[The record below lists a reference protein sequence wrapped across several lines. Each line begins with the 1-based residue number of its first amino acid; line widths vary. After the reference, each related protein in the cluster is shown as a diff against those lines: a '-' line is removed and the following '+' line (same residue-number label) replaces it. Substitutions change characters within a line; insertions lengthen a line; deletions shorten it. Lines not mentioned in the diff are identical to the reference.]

1 MKRTLSMAIAALA
14 GACAPAIAA
23 PMYRVGNGPAQ
34 VLPLVGIDG
43 VIAVPG
49 VISSPVTIHVFDE
62 STAGQ
67 LGLPETTIGTLVVRA
82 TLGVGGSL
90 LVGVTDADEPV
101 TLAAPEDFQF
111 GRGLLSLG
119 GLRLES
125 PLNPGFEDPDLRD
138 ATTLIAWIGNP
149 SAADPGSITGT
160 ISVGRVYALDV
171 PGDLSGIVTATAN
184 DPDLD
189 QGQMAIQRVRVG
201 GNLSGTVQATG
212 GTPALDASNQVQLL
226 TQTASINTLIVGPGS
241 ASPLASVPAPAGRR
255 DGATR

>member
-1 MKRTLSMAIAALA
+1 MKRTLTMAIAALA

-23 PMYRVGNGPAQ
+23 PMYRIGGGQPQAIPIN
-34 VLPLVGIDG
+34 G
-43 VIAVPG
+43 VITVPG
-49 VISSPVTIHVFDE
+49 TISNPTTIHIFDE
-62 STAGQ
+62 STAGEF
-67 LGLPETTIGTLVVRA
+67 GVPESNVGTLTVRG
-82 TLGVGGSL
+82 TLGQGGSL
-90 LVGVTDADEPV
+90 LISVTDADEPA
-101 TLAAPEDFQF
+101 TLPAPETTRYN
-111 GRGLLSLG
+111 RGLISLG

-125 PLNPGFEDPDLRD
+125 PLNPGVEDPALRD

-184 DPDLD
+184 DPNLD

-212 GTPALDASNQVQLL
+212 GTPPLDASNQVQLL
-226 TQTASINTLIVGPGS
+226 TQIASINTLIVGPGGTS
-241 ASPLASVPAPAGRR
+241 LLASVPAPAGRR

>member
-1 MKRTLSMAIAALA
+1 MKRTLTMAIAALA

-23 PMYRVGNGPAQ
+23 PMYRIGGGQPQAI
-34 VLPLVGIDG
+34 PITGI
-43 VIAVPG
+43 ITVPG
-49 VISSPVTIHVFDE
+49 TISTPTTIHIFDE

-67 LGLPETTIGTLVVRA
+67 LGLPESIVGTLIVRG
-82 TLGVGGSL
+82 TLGQGGSL
-90 LVGVTDADEPV
+90 LVSVTDADEPA
-101 TLAAPEDFQF
+101 TLAAPE
-111 GRGLLSLG
+111 GTPYGPGLISLG

-149 SAADPGSITGT
+149 NAADPADRGSITGT

-171 PGDLSGIVTATAN
+171 PGDISGIVTATAN

-212 GTPALDASNQVQLL
+212 GTPANVQPFAEF
-226 TQTASINTLIVGPGS
+226 ASINTLIVGPGES
-241 ASPLASVPAPAGRR
+241 GPLASVPAPKGRR
-255 DGATR
+255 PVATR

>member
-1 MKRTLSMAIAALA
+1 MRRKFFAAIAALA
-14 GACAPAIAA
+14 GAATPGLGA
-23 PMYRVGNGPAQ
+23 PMFRIGTGTAQAIPANG
-34 VLPLVGIDG
+34 I
-43 VIAVPG
+43 IAIPG
-49 VISSPVTIHVFDE
+49 VISSPLTIHIFDE
-62 STAGQ
+62 STVGEF
-67 LGLPETTIGTLVVRA
+67 GVPESIVGTLVVRG
-82 TLGVGGSL
+82 TLGQGGSI
-90 LVGVTDADEPV
+90 LVGVTDADEPPN
-101 TLAAPEDFQF
+101 LAFVPDEQY

-171 PGDLSGIVTATAN
+171 PGDISGIVTATAN

-212 GTPALDASNQVQLL
+212 GTPANVQPFAEF
-226 TQTASINTLIVGPGS
+226 ASINTLIVGPGES
-241 ASPLASVPAPAGRR
+241 GPLASVPAPKGRR
-255 DGATR
+255 PVATR

>member
-1 MKRTLSMAIAALA
+1 MSLALA
-14 GACAPAIAA
+14 SAQAAPVYSINGAPAV
-23 PMYRVGNGPAQ
+23 P
-34 VLPLVGIDG
+34 IDPSG
-43 VIAVPG
+43 VIN
-49 VISSPVTIHVFDE
+49 
-62 STAGQ
+62 
-67 LGLPETTIGTLVVRA
+67 IGTLGTAVSLHIFDSA
-82 TLGVGGSL
+82 TLGSGLPPQDSLGQLVIRANIVQGGSL
-90 LVGVTDADEPV
+90 TVGIVDGD
-101 TLAAPEDFQF
+101 DFPDVSNQPNTVYN
-111 GRGLLSLG
+111 RGLLSLG

-125 PLNPGFEDPDLRD
+125 PLNPGVEDPALRD

-201 GNLSGTVQATG
+201 GALSGIVQATG
-212 GTPALDASNQVQLL
+212 GTPERNALNEVQPL
-226 TQTASINTLIVGPGS
+226 TQTASINTLIVGPGGTS
-241 ASPLASVPAPAGRR
+241 LLASVPAPAGRR

>member
-1 MKRTLSMAIAALA
+1 MRRTVPLVVGAMSLALA
-14 GACAPAIAA
+14 SAQAAPVYSINGAPAV
-23 PMYRVGNGPAQ
+23 P
-34 VLPLVGIDG
+34 IDPSG
-43 VIAVPG
+43 VIN
-49 VISSPVTIHVFDE
+49 
-62 STAGQ
+62 
-67 LGLPETTIGTLVVRA
+67 IGTLGTDLTLHIFDSV
-82 TLGVGGSL
+82 TLGSALPPQASVGQLVIRANVVQGGSL
-90 LVGVTDADEPV
+90 TVGVVDGDDFPTVDNEPG
-101 TLAAPEDFQF
+101 QF
-111 GRGLLSLG
+111 YNRGLISLG

-125 PLNPGFEDPDLRD
+125 PLNPGVEDPALRD

-184 DPDLD
+184 DPNLD

-212 GTPALDASNQVQLL
+212 GTPALNAIGQVQLL
-226 TQTASINTLIVGPGS
+226 TQTASINTVIVGPGS
-241 ASPLASVPAPAGRR
+241 NSLLASVPAPAGRR

>member
-1 MKRTLSMAIAALA
+1 MHVKRTLTMAIAALA

-23 PMYRVGNGPAQ
+23 PMYRIGGGQPQAIPIN
-34 VLPLVGIDG
+34 G
-43 VIAVPG
+43 VITVPG
-49 VISSPVTIHVFDE
+49 TVSTATTIHIFDE

-67 LGLPETTIGTLVVRA
+67 IGLPESVVGTLVVRG
-82 TLGVGGSL
+82 TLGQGGSL
-90 LVGVTDADEPV
+90 LVSVTDADEPA
-101 TLAAPEDFQF
+101 TLAASERTLYAP
-111 GRGLLSLG
+111 GLLSLG

-125 PLNPGFEDPDLRD
+125 PLNPGVEDPALRD

-184 DPDLD
+184 DPNLDL
-189 QGQMAIQRVRVG
+189 GQMAIQRVRVG

-212 GTPALDASNQVQLL
+212 GTPALNALNEVQPL
-226 TQTASINTLIVGPGS
+226 TQTASINTVIVGPGGTS
-241 ASPLASVPAPAGRR
+241 LLASVPAPKGRW
-255 DGATR
+255 DVATR